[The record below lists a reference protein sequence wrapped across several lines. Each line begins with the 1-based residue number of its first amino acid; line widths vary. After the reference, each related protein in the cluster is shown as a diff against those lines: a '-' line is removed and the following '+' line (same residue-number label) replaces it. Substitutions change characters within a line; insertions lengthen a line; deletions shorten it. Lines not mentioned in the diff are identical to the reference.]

1 MIFAGLFFAMKYADL
16 YETDNNGIITF
27 DLQDSYTPY
36 AVPLFFY
43 MRNMIACYIKKIFI
57 PQFSLYLTA
66 TAGFFLIKCS
76 AKIQSGIYL

>member
-36 AVPLFFY
+36 AVPLFF
-43 MRNMIACYIKKIFI
+43 IC
-57 PQFSLYLTA
+57 
-66 TAGFFLIKCS
+66 
-76 AKIQSGIYL
+76 GI